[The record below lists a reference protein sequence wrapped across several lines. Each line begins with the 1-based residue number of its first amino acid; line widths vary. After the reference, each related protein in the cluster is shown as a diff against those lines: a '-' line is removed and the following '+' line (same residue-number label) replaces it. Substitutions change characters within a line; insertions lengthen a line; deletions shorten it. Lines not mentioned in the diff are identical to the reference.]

1 MSKDF
6 CMDCGVLL
14 APDTGICPV
23 CGFDN
28 HQAAESEGLFGE
40 TALWDVLSDDV
51 IPENIL
57 DY

>member
-28 HQAAESEGLFGE
+28 HQAMGPESPSGDAVL
-40 TALWDVLSDDV
+40 LDVLSDHV